1 MFFFNS
7 KKQLFKN
14 LMAVM
19 KLDGFYLVNQ
29 KKINNGHVL
38 TIGIPPYHS
47 FSDIEKKKEN
57 FESYFKGII
66 EMEQIRF
73 SDKLTMKII
82 TQDIGFFDFEPVKT
96 KSNEFYIGKLFDGE
110 NYFID
115 LNKDPHVL
123 IAGKTGTGKSFL
135 LASILTNLIY
145 NHSNRYD
152 IYLCQTAK
160 RDIDYLKNCKGIK
173 MNLYTPSETAMVL
186 EDAVNEIDRRSE
198 FFANNGF
205 RGIDHYNS
213 HNKTKKMKR
222 KLYVFEEISL
232 YMPDDTDSEEE
243 QKDKNKVWQLI
254 WKIVKLGRESGIH
267 FMGLTQRTTVANLG
281 GNGEIKSQLTRITFA
296 QATELDS
303 RNVIDCDLATKLQNR
318 ECYILGN
325 NGLKLVKV
333 PTIDKGMTIL
343 NKYVPEIICVNSKNN
358 TTTKRIE
365 FEQVQFTHTRIKD
378 NEKSIKLDEKIVKER
393 QKSNRKH
400 KKGVSFDDND

>member
-14 LMAVM
+14 LMDVM
-19 KLDGFYLVNQ
+19 KLDGFYLVKQ
-29 KKINNGHVL
+29 EKINNGHIL

-73 SDKLTMKII
+73 SNKLKMKII
-82 TQDIGFFDFEPVKT
+82 TNDVGLFDFTPVET
-96 KSNEFYIGKLFDGE
+96 KSNQIYIGKLFDGQ
-110 NYFID
+110 YHFLD

-145 NHSNRYD
+145 NHSNSYD
-152 IYLCQTAK
+152 IYLCQTSK
-160 RDIDYLKNCKGIK
+160 KDIDYLKNCKGVK
-173 MNLYTPSETAMVL
+173 MNLYTPSETALVL
-186 EDAVNEIDRRSE
+186 EDAVKEINRRSE
-198 FFANNGF
+198 IFANNGF

-213 HNKTKKMKR
+213 NNKAKKMKR

-232 YMPDDTDSEEE
+232 YMPDDTDTEEE

-267 FMGLTQRTTVANLG
+267 FIGLTQRTTVANLG

-296 QATELDS
+296 QSSELDS
-303 RNVIDCDLATKLQNR
+303 RNVIDCDSATKLQDR
-318 ECYILGN
+318 ECYVLGN
-325 NGLKLVKV
+325 DGLKLVKV

-343 NKYVPEIICVNSKNN
+343 NKYVPEIICANSKSNK
-358 TTTKRIE
+358 TVKGIQY
-365 FEQVQFTHTRIKD
+365 EQVQFTHTPIKN
-378 NEKSIKLDEKIVKER
+378 NEVKFDEKIVKN
-393 QKSNRKH
+393 KPKPNKKH

>member
-14 LMAVM
+14 LMEVM
-19 KLDGFYLVNQ
+19 KLDGFYLVKQ
-29 KKINNGHVL
+29 EKINNGHIL

-57 FESYFKGII
+57 FESYFQGIV
-66 EMEQIRF
+66 EVEQIRF
-73 SDKLTMKII
+73 SNKLKMKII
-82 TQDIGFFDFEPVKT
+82 TNDIGLFDFAPVET
-96 KSNEFYIGKLFDGE
+96 KSNQIYIGKLFDGE
-110 NYFID
+110 YYFLD
-115 LNKDPHVL
+115 LNKDPHIL

-145 NHSNRYD
+145 NHSNSYD
-152 IYLCQTAK
+152 IYLCQTSK

-173 MNLYTPSETAMVL
+173 MNLYTPSETALVL
-186 EDAVNEIDRRSE
+186 EDAVKEINRRSE
-198 FFANNGF
+198 IFANNGF

-213 HNKTKKMKR
+213 NNKAKKMKR

-232 YMPDDTDSEEE
+232 YMPDDTDTEEE
-243 QKDKNKVWQLI
+243 QTDKKKVWQLI

-267 FMGLTQRTTVANLG
+267 FIGLSQRTTVVNLG
-281 GNGEIKSQLTRITFA
+281 GNGEIKSQLTRITFS

-303 RNVIDCDLATKLQNR
+303 RNVIDCDLATKLQGR
-318 ECYILGN
+318 ECYVLGN
-325 NGLKLVKV
+325 DGLKLVKV

-343 NKYVPEIICVNSKNN
+343 NKYVPEIICANSKSNK
-358 TTTKRIE
+358 TVKGIQY
-365 FEQVQFTHTRIKD
+365 EQVKFTHTPIKNSD
-378 NEKSIKLDEKIVKER
+378 KPIKFDEKTTKNKP
-393 QKSNRKH
+393 KSNKKH